1 MPNRPRPLLI
11 FAKAPIPGQVKTRL
25 IPALGAEGA
34 CNLYI
39 KLLRHSLQ
47 QTIDW
52 PAARY
57 LYAPQ
62 TDHPLLKQLAR
73 EHDLVLCQ
81 QVGTD
86 LGKRMTNALAE
97 HPDGALLIGSDCPD
111 MNTAAVQQANAAL
124 ATHDTAIIPSEDGGY
139 VLIAQREPNPA
150 PFVGMQWSHS
160 NVMRHTRQRLQA
172 AEQSLWIGPTLWDLD
187 EPRDLARLPLSLRT
201 EIAGAA

>member
-34 CNLYI
+34 CNLYL

-52 PAARY
+52 PATRY

-62 TDHPLLKQLAR
+62 IDHPQLLQLAR
-73 EHDLVLCQ
+73 EHDLVLRQ
-81 QVGTD
+81 QVGID
-86 LGKRMTNALAE
+86 LGRRMANALAE
-97 HPDGALLIGSDCPD
+97 HPHGALLIGSDCPE

-124 ATHDTAIIPSEDGGY
+124 ATYDTAIIPSEDGGY
-139 VLIAQREPNPA
+139 VLIGQREPNPA
-150 PFVGMQWSHS
+150 PFNGMQWSHDK
-160 NVMRHTRQRLQA
+160 VLHHTRQRLQA
-172 AEQSLWIGPTLWDLD
+172 AEQSLWEGPTLWDLD
-187 EPRDLARLPLSLRT
+187 EPRDLARLPQSLLSDM
-201 EIAGAA
+201 AGAA